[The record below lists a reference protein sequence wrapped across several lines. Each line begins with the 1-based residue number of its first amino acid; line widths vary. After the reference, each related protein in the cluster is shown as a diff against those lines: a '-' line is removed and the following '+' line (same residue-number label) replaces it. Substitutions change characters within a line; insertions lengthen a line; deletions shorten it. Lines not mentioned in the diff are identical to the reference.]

1 MKPKLRIGVCGLG
14 SIGFRHARLLSKRID
29 VTIDLCDP
37 SAERLNHAA
46 ELPNIDGRYPEFE
59 RLLEGRPDAVVIAS
73 PDRWH
78 VAQSQA
84 AAARGIPILLEKPV
98 AESAEAARPL
108 LAAAEQVP
116 ILVGYMLHH
125 VEVMGLAR
133 ELLDQNLI
141 GTPLSFQL
149 MLGAYDTL
157 IFAQHRFSP
166 SDRNVLFRD
175 YTHEWDYLQWFLGPV
190 KRTTATSRTAGDLE
204 RKQTPNLVDALLELD
219 SGVTGTAHI
228 DYVQM
233 PSARRAFLIGDRGT
247 LEIHAHT
254 GALILRLYAE
264 DGERHYSRIRHRD
277 EPMER
282 QLDHFFAV
290 VRGEAKPCVSVA
302 DGWRAL
308 AVADAMIE
316 SAAGGQ
322 WVPVSRL

>member
-37 SAERLNHAA
+37 SAERLDHASG
-46 ELPNIDGRYPEFE
+46 LPNTDGRYIEFE
-59 RLLEGRPDAVVIAS
+59 RLLDGRPDAVVIAS

-84 AAARGIPILLEKPV
+84 AAARSIPILLEKPL

-108 LAAAEQVP
+108 VAAAEQVP
-116 ILVGYMLHH
+116 ILAGYMLHH
-125 VEVMGLAR
+125 VEIMGLAR
-133 ELLDQNLI
+133 ELLEQKVI

-190 KRTTATSRTAGDLE
+190 KRTTAVSRTAGDLE
-204 RKQTPNLVDALLELD
+204 RKQTPNIVDALLELEN
-219 SGVTGTAHI
+219 GVTGTAHI

-233 PSARRAFLIGDRGT
+233 PSARRAILIGDRGT
-247 LEIHAHT
+247 MEIHAHT
-254 GALILRLYAE
+254 GTLVVRLYAE
-264 DGERHYSRIRHRD
+264 DAERHYSRIRHRD

-282 QLDHFFAV
+282 QLDHFFAI
-290 VRGEAKPCVSVA
+290 VRGEAKPCVTVT
-302 DGWRAL
+302 DGLRAL
-308 AVADAMIE
+308 AVADAMIASTASGRWE
-316 SAAGGQ
+316 
-322 WVPVSRL
+322 PVSL